1 MVPTTATATED
12 AATQGAM
19 TAARPNLSPRTAPGP
34 IPSALVAAIAV
45 NSAPR
50 PAGVYPCSCM
60 ASSGSKVAR
69 PPAPLKKSAA
79 LRPLTAKKS
88 LRDSSAII
96 RPPSVTDSFFRPTPP
111 PVLLATPTSPVAA
124 SSNTSRSAWDP
135 SSRTC
140 SFEPPRDFRV
150 SGTVRAA
157 CHPASAH
164 VIPTATNGLL
174 TPSSITPDISPPS
187 AGPTAAPASTAAW
200 LAPST
205 LARLAGV
212 DASASS
218 ACAPAMYTALPAPAM
233 NLQKNS
239 SGRPVHAALPSMPTA
254 VIRGPATING
264 LRPCRSAMTPH
275 GTLSTSLAA
284 ANALR
289 VMPTCAAVAPN
300 SSANRGRTGATHEW
314 PAMRSAVVT
323 QMSATRLFSLRN
335 PARFH
340 TDERPSEGPS
350 GAPIL
355 VLDDDDDAVSSRSL
369 HTSRP
374 DVDATDDEEK
384 DLRAS
389 HLSPHVDSS
398 PNRRRGCPTST
409 SHPDAGGLHGC
420 HVSRRRSE
428 YPTTAGVARRAEENL
443 RRRVPT
449 AARVAMAVASAE
461 VPRLGVSEPVL

>member
-1 MVPTTATATED
+1 M
-12 AATQGAM
+12 
-19 TAARPNLSPRTAPGP
+19 
-34 IPSALVAAIAV
+34 
-45 NSAPR
+45 
-50 PAGVYPCSCM
+50 
-60 ASSGSKVAR
+60 
-69 PPAPLKKSAA
+69 
-79 LRPLTAKKS
+79 
-88 LRDSSAII
+88 
-96 RPPSVTDSFFRPTPP
+96 
-111 PVLLATPTSPVAA
+111 
-124 SSNTSRSAWDP
+124 
-135 SSRTC
+135 
-140 SFEPPRDFRV
+140 
-150 SGTVRAA
+150 
-157 CHPASAH
+157 
-164 VIPTATNGLL
+164 
-174 TPSSITPDISPPS
+174 
-187 AGPTAAPASTAAW
+187 
-200 LAPST
+200 
-205 LARLAGV
+205 
-212 DASASS
+212 
-218 ACAPAMYTALPAPAM
+218 
-233 NLQKNS
+233 
-239 SGRPVHAALPSMPTA
+239 HAALPSMPTA

-350 GAPIL
+350 WAP
-355 VLDDDDDAVSSRSL
+355 VLDDDDDAVSCGSL

-374 DVDATDDEEK
+374 DVDVTDDEEK

-389 HLSPHVDSS
+389 HLSPNVDSS

-409 SHPDAGGLHGC
+409 SHPDAGGLHGS
-420 HVSRRRSE
+420 HVSPRRSE
-428 YPTTAGVARRAEENL
+428 YPTHAGVARRAEEIP

-461 VPRLGVSEPVL
+461 VPRMAFPSL